1 MSKNSQLH
9 FRILFFVT
17 TVFCILAF
25 PHIYGQSMDP
35 VVNAVV
41 ELKKGEYDITSLKKI
56 QVADSQNVILK
67 ER

>member
-1 MSKNSQLH
+1 
-9 FRILFFVT
+9 
-17 TVFCILAF
+17 
-25 PHIYGQSMDP
+25 MDP